1 VAGPSQSS
9 DHRTCVLLW
18 YSVGLSAPMACRVV
32 LSAIHGAIAA
42 HLSNLCSLR
51 TPLTPYHP
59 RACVVRRR
67 TNQVLRSPEYF
78 WMLSMF
84 AISIL
89 IRFGEKKF
97 NAVLI
102 FGHAALPRQSP
113 KKVFCGLRSAVCG
126 AVCGLAVC
134 GFLRPQQS
142 AQFRAMECPKC
153 RLPIRSF
160 SQHLR
165 QHPACRAAPV
175 SVVSTCKAEI
185 GMNHAMGFDEDE
197 EVSVLRTFRPHAPD
211 RIISDS

>member
-1 VAGPSQSS
+1 MVAGPSQSS

-102 FGHAALPRQSP
+102 LGHAALPRQIP
-113 KKVFCGLRSAVCG
+113 KKVFCGLSSPRSSEPWNAPSAGCRSGPSRSTSASTQRAV
-126 AVCGLAVC
+126 
-134 GFLRPQQS
+134 
-142 AQFRAMECPKC
+142 
-153 RLPIRSF
+153 
-160 SQHLR
+160 QHLS
-165 QHPACRAAPV
+165 QSCLRARRK
-175 SVVSTCKAEI
+175 S
-185 GMNHAMGFDEDE
+185 G
-197 EVSVLRTFRPHAPD
+197 
-211 RIISDS
+211 